1 MELAEEPSNNG
12 VFVPINTA
20 KLIDDMLAVHGHEV
34 LIDGVFNADPHPG
47 NVLFI
52 EGDKP
57 GAPHKLGLIDY
68 GQVKH
73 IDLETRLQLA
83 RMMVLCDVALQ
94 LDPRTTGPGGDT
106 AAHVRAKRA
115 VVDEMVSFGTK
126 TEKMDPEVIYKMG
139 MLYYSRD
146 DRLFTYPHNFQQYTD
161 MLQAQDPMGSMDL
174 PRMKPVSCSTPKQ
187 AVKKSPSVFNKLP
200 NMACWRWRAA
210 GQKTLKNPGPSSGRL
225 MYRVAPNECA
235 PTIP

>member
-1 MELAEEPSNNG
+1 MELAEGPSNNG

-73 IDLETRLQLA
+73 IDLGTRLQLA

-94 LDPRTTGPGGDT
+94 LDPRTTGPGGDA
-106 AAHVRAKRA
+106 AAHIRAKRA

-161 MLQAQDPMGSMDL
+161 MLQAQDPMGSMDEIEEFIFIVRCGL
-174 PRMKPVSCSTPKQ
+174 MLRGLGHALHQHRALCS
-187 AVKKSPSVFNKLP
+187 V
-200 NMACWRWRAA
+200 WRPIAERVLQEN
-210 GQKTLKNPGPSSGRL
+210 GELDRVQKE
-225 MYRVAPNECA
+225 VD
-235 PTIP
+235 TIIHG